1 MAEMRASPV
10 VNPKF
15 KRIAEV
21 LRDLQGPMGEIIP
34 FTDAN
39 PFRALMPAASTFE
52 NLAYG
57 NSPFSEYAG
66 VTNRRLPIVKTGR
79 EGELTDLADVAL
91 MATGVR
97 PAMRGVKIAA
107 DEAGDAMVRFLTGNP
122 KATAMGVLDEAG
134 QMSPLAGIAKIKGIP
149 INEIL
154 FPGKTVKELAPH
166 EKRALTKFEK
176 DLAVPAV
183 RRREEMRVDGETIV
197 TPTQGLEMIKEV
209 AFNPENLVGKRL
221 VPVFGDT
228 SRIGGDVQQIKGV
241 PLSKPVV
248 QQGGFQYPLV
258 KSNVA
263 QDIAY
268 ASEPGAASGKIANFR
283 KFPDEDVLGVFLAG
297 GPRSIDFSHHQAQAL
312 VRQLDA
318 IRPSSAAVK
327 NFDKALR
334 EYWVDKKDKFGKPV
348 RTYPFKNVKTSI
360 TSPDME
366 VMMAE
371 RTTKDFS
378 PGQLRTAIADLMS
391 EYNIQKQGFPVYN
404 DALEAMVDPRLQQG
418 YMGQTIFEA
427 IPGRGIQTPTYT
439 HQSYSA
445 GIPGRYL
452 GGLQGRTGEL
462 TGVPA
467 ELLFPKL
474 FAEKRAKGK
483 TQSNILT
490 SMLKSHQ
497 GEVFTEE
504 ALDPLMQF
512 LGR

>member
-1 MAEMRASPV
+1 VAALADFLEFD
-10 VNPKF
+10 PKV
-15 KRIAEV
+15 E
-21 LRDLQGPMGEIIP
+21 
-34 FTDAN
+34 
-39 PFRALMPAASTFE
+39 
-52 NLAYG
+52 
-57 NSPFSEYAG
+57 
-66 VTNRRLPIVKTGR
+66 RLTLLPRPRGSLPKER
-79 EGELTDLADVAL
+79 KEGEEVDWSDWVAPQFL
-91 MATGVR
+91 VDIVEAVKMPGR
-97 PAMRGVKIAA
+97 AMRGEEITP
-107 DEAGDAMVRFLTGNP
+107 DEAMNFALNMGGGGLAASGDVPASALGAFKRGT
-122 KATAMGVLDEAG
+122 
-134 QMSPLAGIAKIKGIP
+134 KIKGVP
-149 INEIL
+149 ISEIL
-154 FPGKTVKELAPH
+154 FPGKSLKELAPH
-166 EKRALTKFEK
+166 EKRALTRFEK

-183 RRREEMRVDGETIV
+183 RRREEMRLGGQTIV
-197 TPTQGLEMIKEV
+197 TPTQGLNMIKEV
-209 AFNPENLVGKRL
+209 AFNPEKLVGKRL

-228 SRIGGDVQQIKGV
+228 SRIGGDVHQIKGV

-258 KSNVA
+258 QSNVA

-268 ASEPGAASGKIANFR
+268 ASEPGAAASKIANFG
-283 KFPDEDVLGVFLAG
+283 KFADEDVLGVFLAG
-297 GPRSIDFSHHQAQAL
+297 GPRSIDFSHHQAQAM

-318 IRPSSAAVK
+318 IRPSPAAVK
-327 NFDKALR
+327 NFNQALR
-334 EYWVDKKDKFGKPV
+334 DYPVDKKTPEGKIV
-348 RTYPFKNVKTSI
+348 RTFPFKNIKTSV

-371 RTTKDFS
+371 RTTNDFS

-391 EYNIQKQGFPVYN
+391 KYNFQKQGFPIYD
-404 DALEAMVDPRLQQG
+404 DALEVMTDPRLQQG

-427 IPGRGIQTPTYT
+427 IPGRGIQTPSYT

-452 GGLQGRTGEL
+452 GGLQDQKGQL

-474 FAEKRAKGK
+474 FAEKQAQGK
-483 TQSNILT
+483 SQSNILT

>member
-1 MAEMRASPV
+1 MAA
-10 VNPKF
+10 
-15 KRIAEV
+15 
-21 LRDLQGPMGEIIP
+21 
-34 FTDAN
+34 
-39 PFRALMPAASTFE
+39 
-52 NLAYG
+52 
-57 NSPFSEYAG
+57 
-66 VTNRRLPIVKTGR
+66 
-79 EGELTDLADVAL
+79 LADFLEFDPKVERLSLLPRPRGSLPEERKRGEEVDWSDWVAPQFL
-91 MATGVR
+91 VDIIEAAKMPGR
-97 PAMRGVKIAA
+97 AMRGEEITPEEAMNFALNVGAGGLAA
-107 DEAGDAMVRFLTGNP
+107 SGDAPAAALGAFKRGPN
-122 KATAMGVLDEAG
+122 
-134 QMSPLAGIAKIKGIP
+134 IKGVP
-149 INEIL
+149 LVEIL
-154 FPGKTVKELAPH
+154 FPGKSIKELTPP
-166 EKRALTKFEK
+166 EKTALTKFEK

-183 RRREEMRVDGETIV
+183 RRREEMRLGGQTIV
-197 TPTQGLEMIKEV
+197 TPTQNLNMIKEI
-209 AFNPENLVGKRL
+209 AFNPEKLVGKRL

-258 KSNVA
+258 QSNVA

-268 ASEPGAASGKIANFR
+268 ASEPGAAASKIANLE
-283 KFPDEDVLGVFLAG
+283 KFADEDVLGVFLAG

-318 IRPSSAAVK
+318 IRPSNAAIK

-334 EYWVDKKDKFGKPV
+334 DYPVDKKDAQGKAV

-360 TSPDME
+360 ISPEME
-366 VMMAE
+366 TMMAE

-391 EYNIQKQGFPVYN
+391 RYNFQKQGFPIYN

-427 IPGRGIQTPTYT
+427 IPGRGMQTPSYT

-452 GGLQGRTGEL
+452 GGLKGSTGEL
-462 TGVPA
+462 TGAPA

-474 FAEKRAKGK
+474 FAEKQAQGK
-483 TQSNILT
+483 TKSNILT